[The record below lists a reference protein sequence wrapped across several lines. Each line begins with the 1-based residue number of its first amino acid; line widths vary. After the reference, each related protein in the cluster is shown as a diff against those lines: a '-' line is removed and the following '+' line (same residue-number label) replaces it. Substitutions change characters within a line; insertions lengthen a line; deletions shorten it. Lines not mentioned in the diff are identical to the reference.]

1 MEFRDSETQKL
12 LRDTVRSYL
21 ADKYPW
27 ERLYAIETGEEP
39 LTGADLKEF
48 ANLGWLGLLVP
59 ESAGG
64 SGGSLLEAAVVM
76 DEFGYAA
83 VPAPLTFS
91 NIAADLL
98 THIPSNRNVQDH
110 LASLAKGERLYVVS
124 EATRRRGRL
133 AYWGENGR
141 SPLSASGGKISGT
154 LPLVPFADLADFVL
168 APLEVDGEP
177 GFALVA
183 LEGAEREQV
192 KLVDRPTYF
201 NVHLDGANA
210 GDSLI
215 LATGKQAEE
224 MHERCDAL
232 VTVLSSI
239 ELAGMMQ
246 RVLEMTSQY
255 ISNRVQFGQP
265 VAKFQA
271 ARHRAAEML
280 MKADTTRWAAY
291 HALWQFQQGPGDAT
305 EIWLAKHWAIRAA
318 EVVYRNGHMLH
329 GGVGVGIEY
338 PLHLL
343 TKGIVAFIVR
353 GGGMNEMVTRTIDS
367 LNIRAV
373 APKG

>member
-12 LRDTVRSYL
+12 LRDTVRSFL

-27 ERLYAIETGEEP
+27 ERLYAVETGEAP

-48 ANLGWLGLLVP
+48 ADLGWLGLLVP

-83 VPAPLTFS
+83 VTAPLTAS

-98 THIPSNRNVQDH
+98 THLPGKADVQDH
-110 LASLAKGERLYVVS
+110 LESLATGERLYVVS

-133 AYWGENGR
+133 AYWGEDGR

-154 LPLVPFADLADFVL
+154 LPLVPFGDMADFVL
-168 APLEVDGEP
+168 APLAVDGEP

-192 KLVDRPTYF
+192 KSLDRPGYF
-201 NVHLDGANA
+201 NVSVDA
-210 GDSLI
+210 GKGGNSQI

-224 MHERCDAL
+224 LHERCDAL
-232 VTVLSSI
+232 VTALSLV
-239 ELAGMMQ
+239 ELVGMMQ

-280 MKADTTRWAAY
+280 MHAETSRWAAY
-291 HALWQFQQGPGDAT
+291 HALWQFQQDPGDAT

-329 GGVGVGIEY
+329 GGVGVGVEY

-343 TKGIVAFIVR
+343 TQGIVAFIVR
-353 GGGMNEMVTRTIDS
+353 GGGINEMVTRTVDS

-373 APKG
+373 APGT

>member
-12 LRDTVRSYL
+12 LRDTVRAYL

-27 ERLYAIETGEEP
+27 ERLYALESGEAP
-39 LTGADLKEF
+39 LTGADVKEF

-83 VPAPLTFS
+83 VPAPLTYS
-91 NIAADLL
+91 SIAADLL
-98 THIPSNRNVQDH
+98 THAPANKDVQSH
-110 LASLAKGERLYVVS
+110 LASLASGERTYVVS

-141 SPLSASGGKISGT
+141 PPLTAADGKIRGT
-154 LPLVPFADLADFVL
+154 LPLVPFADIADFVL
-168 APLEVDGEP
+168 APLEFFGEP
-177 GFALVA
+177 GFALVS
-183 LEGAEREQV
+183 LEGAELEQV
-192 KLVDRPTYF
+192 KSLDRAGYF
-201 NVHLDGANA
+201 NVSIDAAKG
-210 GDSLI
+210 GSSQI

-224 MHERCDAL
+224 LHERCDAL
-232 VTVLSSI
+232 VTALSMMEMI
-239 ELAGMMQ
+239 GMMR

-280 MKADTTRWAAY
+280 MHEETTRWAAY
-291 HALWQFQQGPGDAT
+291 HALWKFQQDPGDAT
-305 EIWLAKHWAIRAA
+305 DIWLAKHWAIRAA
-318 EVVYRNGHMLH
+318 EVIYRNGHMLH

-343 TKGIVAFIVR
+343 TKGIVAFPIR
-353 GGGMNEMVTRTIDS
+353 GGAMNEMVNRTIDS